1 MEAQNLLNILSNLE
15 LVSSATTL
23 KTISTNIKT
32 YLTPFSTIT
41 LQTFNNIPQ
50 VDGFLHGKIIEQT
63 LNLLKKYPD
72 ESLISLAHNLVQGPA
87 YPMINESLQ
96 VLSDKLKSSSEPLT
110 NLIIILLEELI
121 KSDTLCFSLVTACRP
136 VPRTAIEQAEFQ
148 ENWRV
153 LSQLLVSLPGL
164 VANKT
169 LGKFPKC
176 FKLNN
181 YAQIITYH
189 TTRAIKLLNKIRDEL
204 NISPNV
210 QLISSLLSKS
220 ISSLGSSNFT
230 ALVDI
235 LSSWSL
241 KNTQNINE
249 FIYKLLKNL
258 ERSSVEP
265 FATLLLKQTSNPSD
279 LETVLRDL
287 LRIDQWRYVL
297 TTKIPLM
304 SFQDSEQLIK
314 NLVFYLSSSLH
325 ENRPLVALVFKLLA
339 IWGDRSAL
347 NHSSTEHHEF
357 ISKLIL
363 LSIKKL
369 KSQLT
374 ISEKEQIQRLL
385 FDGTSAHLESMLLEV
400 RLLGMITGELV
411 LGILNESE
419 PKLKYEYPEHQLVD
433 KFRKLAA
440 DDNTENCFID
450 GDEILEGLRLVF
462 MEEDDK
468 VPNKQIIEVSFKTC
482 KEEIEKIKEEE
493 EEEEEELDSDDDLVP
508 YDLSN
513 DTPAVEKLKPS
524 YLRDL
529 RDNLINHQAN
539 KDPDIFSESMLAAE
553 NLILQQLPSDDKS
566 LGLELLR
573 ILMTLKEEVYTKDFH
588 KLKFC
593 ACVAVVLVYPKEAA
607 EFLCASF
614 HASMGEFSIADRIFF
629 LSVLAEGARRL
640 SRIEVKLEDDKDGGR
655 EVKVSKKKSSKV
667 SLLVERRKHE
677 TLYDEDFE
685 VVEKEENRGW
695 EEIVQKRIESKT
707 KRFAHESKRLKNS
720 FNKFNDVAT
729 GFFYPLLFGVMQKR
743 AYLYKLPDQFV
754 DTDNI
759 LLVEFLKTL
768 STIMVAA
775 ENCVAAGKIAK
786 DLMELVWTLR
796 FHEEA
801 RVRLCVIE
809 NIAAVVV
816 TLKKENLGMETVE
829 LMMEFRNWLVD
840 LALDSVR
847 GDPNANCRSLARN
860 VIALIDSVI
869 GETFKN

>member
-1 MEAQNLLNILSNLE
+1 MEAQNLLNILSSLE
-15 LVSSATTL
+15 MVSSATTL

-41 LQTFNNIPQ
+41 LQTFTNIPQ

-63 LNLLKKYPD
+63 LNLLEKYPD
-72 ESLISLAHNLVQGPA
+72 ESLISLAHDLVQGPA
-87 YPMINESLQ
+87 YPMISESLQ

-121 KSDTLCFSLVTACRP
+121 KSDTLYFSLVTACRP

-148 ENWRV
+148 EHWRV
-153 LSQLLVSLPGL
+153 FSQLLVSLPGL

-230 ALVDI
+230 ALVGI

-265 FATLLLKQTSNPSD
+265 FATLLLKQTTNPSD

-297 TTKIPLM
+297 TTKIPLL

-314 NLVFYLSSSLH
+314 NLVFYLSSPLH
-325 ENRPLVALVFKLLA
+325 ENRPLVALVLKLLA

-363 LSIKKL
+363 LSVKKL
-369 KSQLT
+369 KTQLT
-374 ISEKEQIQRLL
+374 VSEKEQIQRLL

-411 LGILNESE
+411 LEILNEGG
-419 PKLKYEYPEHQLVD
+419 PKLKYDYPEHQLVD
-433 KFRKLAA
+433 KFRKLSI
-440 DDNTENCFID
+440 DDNTTNCFTD
-450 GDEILEGLRLVF
+450 GDEILENLRLVF

-468 VPNKQIIEVSFKTC
+468 VLDEQTIEVSFKKC
-482 KEEIEKIKEEE
+482 KEEIEKIKEQ
-493 EEEEEELDSDDDLVP
+493 EEELDSDDDLVP

-553 NLILQQLPSDDKS
+553 DLILQQLPSDDKS

-573 ILMTLKEEVYTKDFH
+573 ILMTLKEEVYTPDFH

-640 SRIEVKLEDDKDGGR
+640 SRIEVKREDDKDGGR
-655 EVKVSKKKSSKV
+655 EVKVGKKKSSKV

-685 VVEKEENRGW
+685 VVEEEENRGW
-695 EEIVQKRIESKT
+695 EEIVQKRIESNT
-707 KRFAHESKRLKNS
+707 RRFAHESKRLKSS

-809 NIAAVVV
+809 NMAAVVV

-829 LMMEFRNWLVD
+829 LMMEFRSWLVD

-847 GDPNANCRSLARN
+847 GDPNANCRNLARN
-860 VIALIDSVI
+860 VVALIDSVI